1 MIALLRRWMDEIVT
15 GSFLILLLIL
25 AHLRGSPVFE
35 PIEQGGLTKKTL
47 WGVAVLL
54 ILLIGA
60 KMLGRHATSPLRIAE
75 FLPLVVALMAY
86 ESLKHMHATA
96 LTVWLGIQ
104 PKDSLMMAAD
114 NAVFGKTPYLWFA
127 QWGLDRPGFITI
139 MSAFYSLYY
148 VAPIA
153 AMGWFT
159 IAEDVAQLRLIRR
172 GLLIGLYGGYC
183 SYVLI
188 PVAGPLSVPGLVK
201 PLFFEQMTGFQFLMD
216 NFRYAFDC
224 FPSLHTAIPWL
235 LVLLCWNK
243 LPRWLMAVA
252 IICSLGV
259 TVSTVAL
266 RFHYG
271 VDVLAGL
278 AWAWTAATLARLSS
292 PAHTANRRST
302 GEQNSFWPE
311 EKQLAAS
318 TRIPLRGFSYGRS
331 RIDIASNLSCPIPP
345 RDFGRSQ
352 RPHA

>member
-1 MIALLRRWMDEIVT
+1 MDEMLT
-15 GSFLILLLIL
+15 GFFLMLLLML

-35 PIEQGGLTKKTL
+35 PIEQGGLTRKTL
-47 WGVAVLL
+47 WGLAVLL
-54 ILLIGA
+54 VLLIGG
-60 KMLGRHATSPLRIAE
+60 KMLGRRATSPLRIAE
-75 FLPLVVALMAY
+75 FIPLVVALMAY

-114 NAVFGKTPYLWFA
+114 NALFGKTPCLWFA
-127 QWGLDRPGFITI
+127 QWGLDKPAFISV
-139 MSAFYSLYY
+139 MSAFYSFYY

-153 AMGWFT
+153 AMGWFL
-159 IAEDVAQLRLIRR
+159 IAEDIVQLRLIRR

-188 PVAGPLSVPGLVK
+188 PVAGPLSAPVSVK

-243 LPRWLMAVA
+243 LPRRLMAVA
-252 IICSLGV
+252 MICSLGV

-271 VDVLAGL
+271 VDVLAGF
-278 AWAWTAATLARLSS
+278 AWAWTAAMLARLSS
-292 PAHTANRRST
+292 PVHSANRRST
-302 GEQNSFWPE
+302 AEQNSFWPE
-311 EKQLAAS
+311 EKQIAPS
-318 TRIPLRGFSYGRS
+318 TRIPARGFSCGRS
-331 RIDIASNLSCPIPP
+331 RIDIAYNDSCPIHP
-345 RDFGRSQ
+345 RDFRRSQ